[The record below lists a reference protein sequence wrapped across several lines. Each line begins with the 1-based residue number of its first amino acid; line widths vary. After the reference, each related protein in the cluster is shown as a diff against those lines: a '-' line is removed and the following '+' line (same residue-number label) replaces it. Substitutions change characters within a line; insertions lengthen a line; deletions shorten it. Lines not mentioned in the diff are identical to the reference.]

1 MRRLG
6 HISKQGSFA
15 TLPSARSRI
24 ALETMISTKARAVK
38 LADVQLWLLRFLL
51 IQVPWV
57 APPPPLSV
65 GIFWPTE
72 PGSGHP
78 SDRLCAGSP
87 RSSARRAHAPR
98 ACSASVAQAVGLR
111 AAHKVRFARGTARKS
126 RWCEVE
132 HRAIDCASR
141 SPNQRSLN

>member
-98 ACSASVAQAVGLR
+98 DCSARVAQAVGLR
-111 AAHKVRFARGTARKS
+111 AAHKVRFAGSKILLS
-126 RWCEVE
+126 C
-132 HRAIDCASR
+132 R
-141 SPNQRSLN
+141 SAQGLDSVAEAAEFPDHS